1 MSGNNEEGR
10 PPSILSTVFHQP
22 MATLSKSLSS
32 LSLNSVRSQPRSTY
46 SPSKNTH
53 EPSEEMKHGDDIHAQ
68 KEGGRDDVIPNISGG
83 AGEEPLPYPKVAN
96 ATLPAT
102 AKKTAVSLAGSVHDV
117 SDGEREVEGRKR
129 RRRRCGLRQWLA
141 KLVDR
146 VKKRVTFKYRVDP
159 HGKVHAV

>member
-22 MATLSKSLSS
+22 IATLSKSLSS

-46 SPSKNTH
+46 SPSKDTH
-53 EPSEEMKHGDDIHAQ
+53 ERSEEMKNGDDIHAR
-68 KEGGRDDVIPNISGG
+68 KEGGCDDVIPNITG
-83 AGEEPLPYPKVAN
+83 GEEPPPYPKVAN
-96 ATLPAT
+96 ASLPAT
-102 AKKTAVSLAGSVHDV
+102 VEKSADSLAGLVHDV
-117 SDGEREVEGRKR
+117 SDGEREVKGHKR
-129 RRRRCGLRQWLA
+129 RRRRRGLRQWLA